1 MKKLLNYHIVETDKD
16 IQVHNN
22 YSNDILYHKPN
33 DKQRA
38 IDYVNKWN
46 NHWLEIF
53 NAPEIDISKPL
64 KTRSGKRVINVFRIT
79 HNDKGEEVTYPLKG
93 TIVLS
98 EKPMKVTYHIWSNEG
113 FSDIVFRNMKDK
125 DLVYAYYN

>member
-1 MKKLLNYHIVETDKD
+1 MKKLLKYHIVETDKD
-16 IQVHNN
+16 IQLHNN
-22 YSNDILYHKPN
+22 NSKDILYYKSN

-64 KTRSGKRVINVFRIT
+64 KTRSGKRVIHVFRIT
-79 HNDKGEEVTYPLKG
+79 HNDRGEEVTYPLKG
-93 TIVLS
+93 TIVLR

-125 DLVYAYYN
+125 DLVYA